1 MRLGNVARDGGS
13 RLCLR
18 VDDETVLDAPGS
30 IEDVLADPPTA
41 LAALAALARTAPA
54 ADHRPLADVVLAAPV
69 PRPSKV
75 IGVGLNYRDHADEAG
90 EAVPEFPPIFAKF
103 PNSVTG
109 PTAVIR
115 LPERSAQVDWEC
127 ELGVVIGRRTSRVTP
142 ADALGAVLG
151 YLAVNDVSARDVQ
164 HLTSQWTL
172 GKSFDTFAPT
182 GPFLVTADEIPD
194 PQALEIM
201 TRVNGDEMQ
210 HSNTKHMLFGV
221 ADLISELSHYMTLL
235 PGDIIATGTPAGIG
249 GAQVPPR
256 FLAAGDVVEVEVEGI
271 GMLRNPVGR

>member
-1 MRLGNVARDGGS
+1 
-13 RLCLR
+13 
-18 VDDETVLDAPGS
+18 
-30 IEDVLADPPTA
+30 
-41 LAALAALARTAPA
+41 
-54 ADHRPLADVVLAAPV
+54 
-69 PRPSKV
+69 
-75 IGVGLNYRDHADEAG
+75 
-90 EAVPEFPPIFAKF
+90 
-103 PNSVTG
+103 
-109 PTAVIR
+109 
-115 LPERSAQVDWEC
+115 
-127 ELGVVIGRRTSRVTP
+127 
-142 ADALGAVLG
+142 
-151 YLAVNDVSARDVQ
+151 VSARDVQ
-164 HLTSQWTL
+164 HLTSQWTI

-249 GAQVPPR
+249 GAQDPPR
-256 FLAAGDVVEVEVEGI
+256 FLAAGDVVEVEIEGI